1 MLQKPIIRKFQ
12 KCKVDSSFMYNIW
25 VTGLAN
31 TQLIW
36 RYKKEYLSLLCITD
50 VYCKYKWVIPL
61 NYKKVKWLPKHSKK
75 LWKKSNR
82 KLNKFGWVMI
92 GNNDI
97 EIYSTHNKGKSPTA
111 EQFLLMFSMTYKYMT
126 IWLRNIWLLYK
137 KF

>member
-50 VYCKYKWVIPL
+50 VYCKYKWGIPL
-61 NYKKVKWLPKHSKK
+61 NYKKVKWLP
-75 LWKKSNR
+75 
-82 KLNKFGWVMI
+82 
-92 GNNDI
+92 
-97 EIYSTHNKGKSPTA
+97 
-111 EQFLLMFSMTYKYMT
+111 
-126 IWLRNIWLLYK
+126 
-137 KF
+137 